1 MERLHDACGVVG
13 IYAPEHAESID
24 VRRYLTLA
32 LTALQHRGQESA
44 GMAVYNRDG
53 KICHRVG
60 MGKVREVFSDTGTGL
75 PPTRTGIGHVRYST
89 TGSSCV
95 ENAGPFVVGAET
107 GLSEQACYDTIA
119 VAHNGNLVNGESLR
133 AQLPPELLVSTTD
146 SEAIA
151 LLLLRANG
159 PTLRERMIATYPLL
173 GGAYSL
179 VMLAEGKLYAMRDP
193 WGMRPLCLGRIGTI
207 WIVASESCALERI
220 SADYVREVEPGEL
233 ITIDEQ
239 GLHAEVLAREP
250 RQALCVFEYI
260 YFSDATSQLN
270 GRYVYSVREALGREL
285 AREHPVEADSV
296 VPVPDSSIP
305 AALGYAAA
313 SGIPYGHAI
322 IKNRYSDRSFI
333 KPDQR
338 LRELEVDL
346 KFNLVR
352 PRIQGARLIIVD
364 DSIVRGNTMKR
375 LVAALR
381 HAGVKEIHLRS
392 SAPPLRHPCY
402 FGIDIPQ
409 EQELIAAGRSNEQ
422 IADYIGVDS
431 LGYLSI
437 AGLGRALNS
446 INASEQGR
454 VDREQGRVDREQ
466 GRVDREQGRV
476 DREQGTRK
484 GYPYYTTD
492 MFATAGSSIV
502 GVPLAGTLGLDDA
515 TATRM
520 LYNECCYGCMQTRG
534 WPFNPREAQLMT
546 VTGRAARQL

>member
-1 MERLHDACGVVG
+1 MSIERLHDACGVVG
-13 IYAPEHAESID
+13 MYAAEHGGDDID

-44 GMAVYNRDG
+44 GMAVYDSTG
-53 KICHRVG
+53 KMFHRVG

-75 PPTRTGIGHVRYST
+75 PPTHIGIGHVRYST

-95 ENAGPFVVGAET
+95 ENAGPFVVG
-107 GLSEQACYDTIA
+107 SEAQHLRYDAIA
-119 VAHNGNLVNGESLR
+119 VAHNGNLVNGEELR
-133 AQLPPELLVSTTD
+133 EQLPPELLVSTTD

-151 LLLLRANG
+151 LLLLQASG
-159 PTLRERMIATYPLL
+159 PTFRERMIATYPLL
-173 GGAYSL
+173 RGAYSL

-193 WGMRPLCLGRIGTI
+193 WGLRPLCIGRIDNT

-220 SADYVREVEPGEL
+220 GADHVRELEPAEL

-239 GLHAEVLAREP
+239 GVHSELLVREP
-250 RQALCVFEYI
+250 RQSLCVFEYI
-260 YFSDATSQLN
+260 YFSDATSQMN
-270 GRYVYSVREALGREL
+270 GRYVYNVREALGREL
-285 AREHPVEADSV
+285 AREHPVEADLV

-305 AALGYAAA
+305 AAQGYASA
-313 SGIPYGHAI
+313 SGIPYRHAI
-322 IKNRYSDRSFI
+322 IKNCYSDRSFI

-346 KFNLVR
+346 KFNLVK
-352 PRIQGARLIIVD
+352 PKIQGARLVIVD

-381 HAGVKEIHLRS
+381 HAGAKEIHLRS

-409 EQELIAAGRSNEQ
+409 EEELIAAGRSIEE

-437 AGLGRALNS
+437 AGLGRALNT
-446 INASEQGR
+446 SEAEP
-454 VDREQGRVDREQ
+454 DISDE
-466 GRVDREQGRV
+466 
-476 DREQGTRK
+476 
-484 GYPYYTTD
+484 
-492 MFATAGSSIV
+492 
-502 GVPLAGTLGLDDA
+502 
-515 TATRM
+515 TATH
-520 LYNECCYGCMQTRG
+520 LLHNECCYGCMQTQG
-534 WPFNPREAQLMT
+534 WPFDPTQKRLITLARRELT
-546 VTGRAARQL
+546 TYP